1 MPPQLAHRHILV
13 TATACDTLLTLI
25 LALRS
30 RTEPHYSWPS
40 LPSSSDIPTE
50 NAHRGFQ
57 RPGQKESPHHQFQ
70 DHISKTHT
78 YPPMLFLEA
87 WVHDAAGVTQSVTG
101 IWERRETLRG
111 TWRMTTSGWTITL
124 LLLSLSSLG
133 ECKHT
138 QTHTQV
144 QLESKMPHHSWD
156 EPQAHF

>member
-1 MPPQLAHRHILV
+1 M
-13 TATACDTLLTLI
+13 CDTLRTLS

-40 LPSSSDIPTE
+40 LPSSPDIPME
-50 NAHRGFQ
+50 NAHHGFQ
-57 RPGQKESPHHQFQ
+57 RPGQKESPHRQFQ
-70 DHISKTHT
+70 DHTSKTHT
-78 YPPMLFLEA
+78 HPPMLFLEA

-124 LLLSLSSLG
+124 LLLTLSSSG

-138 QTHTQV
+138 QTHTGTIRIRDASS
-144 QLESKMPHHSWD
+144 QLRWPTGWSLNCLEWIHQSLIYS
-156 EPQAHF
+156 